1 MKRGQLVTG
10 TVESCDYPC
19 KGRVRSDEGII
30 SVKNVLPGQKV
41 SVRIGRSREGSATG
55 TLVSVLEKSNIETG
69 KICANFGQC
78 GGCAYLSLSEDYEL
92 ELKAGQVKKLLSG
105 RLSESERLFGITPK
119 WDGIFASPVN
129 YGYRNK
135 MEYTFGNECIGGEL
149 NAGLHKRGAF
159 HDILDV
165 SDCLIVD
172 EDYRAILRFTQDF
185 FRNSGVPFYHR
196 KNHTGFLRNLVVR
209 KAAHTGEILVCPV
222 TTSGTVASLDDMRSS
237 DAICSENSISHS
249 EYSERMQEFTEGLT
263 TLELKGRIAGVVQIY
278 CDSLSDAII
287 PDSVKLLYGRD
298 HINEKLLDLNFRIGP
313 FSFFQTNTYS
323 AEVLYKLVRDY
334 VTGCLDGKSF
344 GTVYDLYCGTG
355 TITQI
360 VSGCADRV
368 YGVEIVEE
376 AVKAATETARENGIN
391 NCEFIC
397 GDVLKVLDDLTE
409 KPDIIILDPPRDG
422 IHPKA
427 LPKITSYGVKNI
439 IYISC
444 KPTSLE
450 RDLLAFFEAGYHITR
465 YACVNQF
472 PFTKEIETIAL
483 LSRI

>member
-1 MKRGQLVTG
+1 MKRGQIVTG
-10 TVESCDYPC
+10 LVETCDYPC
-19 KGRVRSDEGII
+19 KGRVRCEEGVV
-30 SVKNVLPGQKV
+30 SVKNVIPGQKV
-41 SVRIGRSREGSATG
+41 SVRIGRSREGSASG
-55 TLVSVLEKSNIETG
+55 TLVDVLEKSDIETG
-69 KICANFGQC
+69 KICKTFGQC
-78 GGCAYLSLSEDYEL
+78 GGCAYLSLSEDREA
-92 ELKAGQVKKLLSG
+92 ELKGEQIKKLLSD
-105 RLSESERLFGITPK
+105 RISENERLFGNVPE
-119 WDGIFASPVN
+119 WEGIKKSPVS

-135 MEYTFGNECIGGEL
+135 MEFTFGNECIGGEL
-149 NAGLHKRGAF
+149 NVGLHKRGAF

-165 SDCLIVD
+165 SDCLIID
-172 EDYRAILRFTQDF
+172 EDYRRILSFTQDF
-185 FRNSGVPFYHR
+185 FRREDTPFYHR
-196 KNHTGFLRNLVVR
+196 KNHTGFLRNLMIR
-209 KAAHTGEILVCPV
+209 KAAYTGEILVCPV
-222 TTSGTVASLDDMRSS
+222 TTSEAVT
-237 DAICSENSISHS
+237 NIS
-249 EYSERMQEFTEGLT
+249 YDNLMKRYAEGLT
-263 TLELKGRIAGVVQIY
+263 ALDLKGNVAGIVQIY

-287 PDSVKLLYGRD
+287 PDSVKILNGRD
-298 HINEKLLDLNFRIGP
+298 FINEKLLDLNFRIGP

-323 AEVLYKLVRDY
+323 AEVLYTLIRDY
-334 VTGCLDGKSF
+334 VRGCLEGSSF

-360 VSGCADRV
+360 VSGCADKV

-376 AVKAATETARENGIN
+376 AVKAAGVSAAENGIE

-397 GDVLKVLDDLTE
+397 GDVLKVLDDMTE

-450 RDLLAFFEAGYHITR
+450 RDIGHFFEAGYRIER

-472 PFTKEIETIAL
+472 PWTKEVETVAVL
-483 LSRI
+483 TKV